1 MNDRLVRFPIPVDF
15 IAPRV
20 SLRATELAYGLSE
33 GWLAARDV
41 VSLVRKAAIDGRP
54 LSKALEEIT
63 LLFDDD
69 LDEVPRLLAADT
81 DQEEDASEV
90 WLFLSLAWLFDH
102 REEFPDPLG
111 VIEMLFADFGYPE
124 QMIGLVRYMPVVD
137 SAPGGVEAIERR
149 WATFL
154 DECARAYLG
163 RDVA

>member
-1 MNDRLVRFPIPVDF
+1 MNDHLVRFPIPVDF

-20 SLRATELAYGLSE
+20 SLRAAELANGLAD

-41 VSLVRKAAIDGRP
+41 VSLVRKAAIEGRP

-63 LLFDDD
+63 LLLDDD
-69 LDEVPRLLAADT
+69 LDEVPRLLVAAT
-81 DQEEDASEV
+81 EQEEDASGV
-90 WLFLSLAWLFDH
+90 WLFLSLAWLFEH
-102 REEFPDPLG
+102 RDEFPDPLG
-111 VIEMLFADFGYPE
+111 VIEMLYADFGYPE
-124 QMIGLVRYMPVVD
+124 QMNGLVRYMPVVD

-154 DECARAYLG
+154 DERARAYSA